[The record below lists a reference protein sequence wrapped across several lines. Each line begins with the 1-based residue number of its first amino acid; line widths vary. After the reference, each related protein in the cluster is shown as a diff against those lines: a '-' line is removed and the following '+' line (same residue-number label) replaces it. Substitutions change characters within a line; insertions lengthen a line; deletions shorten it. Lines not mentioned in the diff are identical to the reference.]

1 MTAVLLGGW
10 DPPDEV
16 SQHHNSAGAQGASW
30 GTGASDPGQMHSLV
44 DHDGGRVGEGSRGWL
59 SRSLPEN
66 PKGEWPE
73 PPGKP
78 LTFQP
83 QDGETAAPHPP
94 W

>member
-44 DHDGGRVGEGSRGWL
+44 DHDGGRVGEQTVREFGMDMYTLLYLGWITNKDL
-59 SRSLPEN
+59 LYSIAQGTLLN
-66 PKGEWPE
+66 II
-73 PPGKP
+73 
-78 LTFQP
+78 
-83 QDGETAAPHPP
+83 
-94 W
+94 